1 MWNIVE
7 KRFHS
12 ESLAQ
17 LLVAGDASDPASVQV
32 LLNPLIAEVLKRRV
46 VAAKVA
52 RAG

>member
-17 LLVAGDASDPASVQV
+17 LLVAGDASDPAKRSGTPQ
-32 LLNPLIAEVLKRRV
+32 PCDAEVPKRRA